1 MKKIIIN
8 MTIWCAFAAMI
19 TSCTK
24 IDSKYE
30 KFIVPGGRTYAGRII
45 GQKAYSGHNRIKVAW
60 LKSVDPNV
68 VKSRIFWDNY
78 NDSVEVITPATGDSV
93 IHIFENMAEKSYTF
107 MIRNY
112 NKNGNASV
120 AAEVFGTSYGDN
132 YESSLLNRFLNSS
145 ETENS
150 GALNIQWGPA
160 NTSGGMI
167 ATEVKYTSTNGSA
180 KTAKFDIADVS
191 SKIPDYKSGTVV
203 QYRTLYR
210 PDSTSIDVFYTG
222 FVEKKVSER
231 ISQTGWT
238 ATASS
243 EELTAQLPNG
253 APNKA
258 IDGSTDTYWHSNHT
272 VSITGYPYWL
282 AVDMKKPIT
291 VTRIELFSRKAYF
304 TEDFTDFTFQGSM
317 DGTNWTSYGAFNME
331 KLAVTQSFIIN
342 GAPTLRYA
350 RIYMTKGVTVHA
362 YLSEFTVFGY

>member
-1 MKKIIIN
+1 MKRILVNLMIL
-8 MTIWCAFAAMI
+8 CALVSII

-30 KFIVPGGRTYAGRII
+30 QFIVPGGRTYAGRII
-45 GQKAYSGHNRIKVAW
+45 GQKAYSGHNRIKVVW

-78 NDSVEVITPATGDSV
+78 NDSVEVTIPVTGDSV
-93 IHIFENMAEKSYTF
+93 IHIFENMPEKSYTF
-107 MIRNY
+107 MIKNY
-112 NKNGNASV
+112 DKNGNASV
-120 AAEVFGTSYGDN
+120 AAEVFGTSYGAN

-145 ETENS
+145 ETEDS
-150 GALNIQWGPA
+150 GTLNIQWGPA

-167 ATEVKYTSTNGSA
+167 ATEVKYTGTDGNT
-180 KTAKFDIADVS
+180 KTALFDIADIS
-191 SKIPDYKSGTVV
+191 SKIPDYNSGTIV
-203 QYRTLYR
+203 QYRTVYR
-210 PDSTSIDVFYTG
+210 PDSSSIDVFYTG
-222 FVEKKVSER
+222 FTEKKVSER
-231 ISQTGWT
+231 VSQLGWT

-243 EELTAQLPNG
+243 VELSAQLPNG
-253 APNKA
+253 PPNKA

-272 VSITGYPYWL
+272 GLITGYPYWL

-317 DGTNWTSYGAFNME
+317 DGTIWTSYGTFNME
-331 KLAVTQSFIIN
+331 KLAATQSFIIN